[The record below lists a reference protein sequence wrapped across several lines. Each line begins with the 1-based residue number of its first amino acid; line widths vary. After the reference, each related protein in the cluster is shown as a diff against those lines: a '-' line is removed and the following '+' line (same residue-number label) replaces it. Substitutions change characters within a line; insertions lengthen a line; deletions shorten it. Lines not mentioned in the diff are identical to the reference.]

1 MFRYHVVGCRQLS
14 SQELLEEGYVTT
26 LSGHPL
32 RIHER
37 EVGPGPVPRVG
48 RPPPWTTPQ
57 SWDATAFKP
66 GPCAPGPCPRAFK
79 TLSPALGLT
88 GFKERE
94 REREESGSSVRALG
108 SGRGPEPDCCWSP
121 SP

>member
-37 EVGPGPVPRVG
+37 EVGLSPG
-48 RPPPWTTPQ
+48 RP
-57 SWDATAFKP
+57 A
-66 GPCAPGPCPRAFK
+66 
-79 TLSPALGLT
+79 PALDHPREPGL
-88 GFKERE
+88 
-94 REREESGSSVRALG
+94 SSFQALPLC
-108 SGRGPEPDCCWSP
+108 SWAP
-121 SP
+121 SLRL